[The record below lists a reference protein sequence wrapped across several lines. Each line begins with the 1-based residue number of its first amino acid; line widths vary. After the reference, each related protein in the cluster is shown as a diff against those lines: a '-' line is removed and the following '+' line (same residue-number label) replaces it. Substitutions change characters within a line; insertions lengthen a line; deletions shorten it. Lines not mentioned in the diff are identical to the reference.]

1 VKTPPLQ
8 LAHLSIENWRSLD
21 RAEVD
26 FTSAGRP
33 RMRTV
38 LLGENGAGKTSILRA
53 VALSVAPL
61 TEATALAAE
70 LVGTQRRVNRLG
82 NTAEVARIVARF
94 YDPTQ
99 PGETFEVVTRIVAS
113 EDGREEVRRETT
125 PAAFPWAR
133 IIAAGYGVGRG
144 VRGSAELGAYDRRQA
159 LRSLFRDD
167 APLFDAES
175 VLKSVAL
182 EPEGA
187 AELTAQRG
195 RKRPPFPT
203 LDYFRFVI
211 RSLFR
216 LNPNHAID
224 VDSRGVR
231 VHGAWGAQPF
241 HALGDGYRSTAGWV
255 LDFLGRTFASG
266 AAHGAEPTGLV
277 LVDEVDEHLH
287 PSWAREILGLL
298 SKTFPEVQFIATT
311 HSPVTIVDTRPDEVV
326 LVRQHNTLVEVLQN
340 LPDTSAMTIDAL
352 LRGRWFG
359 LDRTMDAETEELLA
373 RYKAALHAG
382 PSAELDAAR
391 HALLMRAPALCAT
404 PMEEVAIRAAE
415 QVRRQ
420 GRATDASPAPKL
432 EDVVATLRARLAAN
446 ETPR

>member
-1 VKTPPLQ
+1 LRPRPLR
-8 LAHLSIENWRSLD
+8 LSSLEVHDWRSIG

-26 FTSAGRP
+26 FTSDGRP

-53 VALSVAPL
+53 IALSVSPL

-70 LVGTQRRVNRLG
+70 LVGTQRRINRQG
-82 NTAEVARIVARF
+82 NVASVARIVARF
-94 YDPTQ
+94 HDQDSPT
-99 PGETFEVVTRIVAS
+99 EIFEVQTRVVES
-113 EDGREEVRRETT
+113 EDGREELRRETT
-125 PAAFPWAR
+125 PAAFPWSR

-182 EPEGA
+182 EPSPARHRSGKA
-187 AELTAQRG
+187 
-195 RKRPPFPT
+195 PPFPS
-203 LDYFRFVI
+203 LDYFRHVI
-211 RSLFR
+211 RRLFR

-224 VDSRGVR
+224 VDGRGVR
-231 VHGAWGAQPF
+231 VHGPWGAQPF

-255 LDFLGRTFASG
+255 LDFLGRTFASLTDAG
-266 AAHGAEPTGLV
+266 AKQGGEPTGLV

-298 SKTFPEVQFIATT
+298 AQTFPDVQFVATT
-311 HSPVTIVDTRPDEVV
+311 HSPVTLAETRADEVV
-326 LVRQHNTLVEVLQN
+326 LVRQRNTVVEVLQN
-340 LPDTSAMTIDAL
+340 LPDTTAMTIDAL

-359 LDRTMDAETEELLA
+359 LTETMDGETEALLA
-373 RYKAALHAG
+373 QYKAALRVG
-382 PSAELDAAR
+382 PGPALETAR

-404 PMEEVAIRAAE
+404 PIEEVAIRAAE
-415 QVRRQ
+415 
-420 GRATDASPAPKL
+420 
-432 EDVVATLRARLAAN
+432 TLRAGRKASDSKSGPTVEEVVTVLRAEVARTE
-446 ETPR
+446 ETA

>member
-1 VKTPPLQ
+1 LKTPPLQ

-26 FTSAGRP
+26 FMSAGSP
-33 RMRTV
+33 RLRTV

-53 VALSVAPL
+53 IALSVAPL

-70 LVGTQRRVNRLG
+70 LVGTQRRINRSG

-94 YDPTQ
+94 YDPTR
-99 PGETFEVVTRIVAS
+99 PDETFEVVTRVVES
-113 EDGREEVRRETT
+113 EDGREELRRETT
-125 PAAFPWAR
+125 PGAFPWAR

-182 EPEGA
+182 EPEPA
-187 AELTAQRG
+187 VEVTPQRT
-195 RKRPPFPT
+195 RKGPPFPT
-203 LDYFRFVI
+203 LNYFRFVI
-211 RSLFR
+211 RRLFR
-216 LNPNHAID
+216 LNSNHAID

-231 VHGAWGAQPF
+231 VHGPWGAQPF

-255 LDFLGRTFASG
+255 LDFLGRTFAAG
-266 AAHGAEPTGLV
+266 AGLGAEPTGLV

-298 SKTFPEVQFIATT
+298 SKTFPEVQFVATT

-359 LDRTMDAETEELLA
+359 LDQTMDAETEVLLA
-373 RYKAALHAG
+373 RYKAALRDATG
-382 PSAELDAAR
+382 AELDAAR

-404 PMEEVAIRAAE
+404 PIEEVAIRAAE
-415 QVRRQ
+415 TLRVERKTPD
-420 GRATDASPAPKL
+420 GGPAPTL
-432 EDVVATLRARLAAN
+432 EEVVAALRVRLASNETLR
-446 ETPR
+446 